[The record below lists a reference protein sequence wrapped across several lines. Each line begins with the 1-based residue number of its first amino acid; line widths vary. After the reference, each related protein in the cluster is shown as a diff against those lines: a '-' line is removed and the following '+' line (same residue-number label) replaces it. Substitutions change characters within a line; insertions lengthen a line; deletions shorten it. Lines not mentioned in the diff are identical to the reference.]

1 MKGARMMIDISTHN
15 LLLSNRETLKE
26 CSFDETNNIYMTE
39 SKKIAVNFDKVKR
52 KYLNNMSLSEENATS
67 VDAIIQNNENDIFIE
82 FKNGK
87 MKGEKRNVKD
97 KIRDSLLILFDL
109 TKENISYSRKNIIF
123 ILVYNQSKNPLDS
136 RQKINQHFSSKAGA
150 EVIRFDLEKYQT
162 LFFKEVHTYTEKE
175 FEKYIENIV

>member
-1 MKGARMMIDISTHN
+1 
-15 LLLSNRETLKE
+15 
-26 CSFDETNNIYMTE
+26 
-39 SKKIAVNFDKVKR
+39 
-52 KYLNNMSLSEENATS
+52 
-67 VDAIIQNNENDIFIE
+67 
-82 FKNGK
+82 

-162 LFFKEVHTYTEKE
+162 LFFKEVHTYTEEE